1 MIAVDKKKPLIPG
14 SGGISNNV
22 RENARTRIYRKA
34 ARSAAK
40 LARNLASAVLLLI
53 FFFPFYWMII
63 TSFKSLGETMVF
75 PPSLLPKQFH
85 FSNYAGAF
93 SAFPFIRFL
102 VNSCIVTAA
111 VLALQ
116 MMTVIPA
123 AYAFS
128 QYQFKGKGF
137 LFGQIGR
144 ASCRERV

>member
-22 RENARTRIYRKA
+22 RENARTRIYRKAA

-75 PPSLLPKQFH
+75 PPSLLSSIYPIMQEHSVH
-85 FSNYAGAF
+85 FLLSG
-93 SAFPFIRFL
+93 SWL
-102 VNSCIVTAA
+102 
-111 VLALQ
+111 
-116 MMTVIPA
+116 IPA
-123 AYAFS
+123 LS
-128 QYQFKGKGF
+128 QP
-137 LFGQIGR
+137 R
-144 ASCRERV
+144 SWRCR